1 MGQLQECDVLTGVV
15 IIVVGFLI
23 PISGYAETLDDAWEV
38 ALIAD
43 HSLRAAH
50 WKTESA
56 EQNYAAARSQRM
68 PSLTVDGGYNAKNNP
83 SVVNISELG
92 LPVGQFPADEKQ
104 SLSYGANISLPL
116 YTSGKIS
123 HGIDAASHGVEA
135 EQLHEATAIQD
146 LKMNVAAAY
155 IAVLR
160 MRRAYATAESHVV
173 SLEAHARDTE
183 NLFKQGLTDKNAL
196 LSARVALADAK
207 QKALQAKN
215 DVDIAGATYNRQLGR
230 ELSLAVDPEEIEP
243 VGTDLALPDLTR
255 RALMQRP
262 AVLALSRQAEALREQ
277 AAAERAGKGPQAK
290 LSGGYNY
297 DENRYQVNEGVWSVN
312 LGIEWE
318 LFDGGA
324 INHRSTAIA
333 RQADALMEMRDDLQ
347 SRIELEVREA
357 WLELHESKER
367 TEVTRQAVAQAD
379 ENLKVARNLF
389 KAGMATHT
397 QVLDAERLRTTTYS
411 NHDNATYDHVLAGL
425 RLRRTLGEL

>member
-1 MGQLQECDVLTGVV
+1 MLTVVV
-15 IIVVGFLI
+15 IFVVGLLI

-38 ALIAD
+38 ALATD

-56 EQNYAAARSQRM
+56 EQNFAAARAQRM

-104 SLSYGANISLPL
+104 SFSYGANISLPL

-123 HGIDAASHGVEA
+123 HGIDAANHGVEA

-230 ELSLAVDPEEIEP
+230 ELSLAVDPEEIKP

-333 RQADALMEMRDDLQ
+333 RQADALMETRDDLQ

-357 WLELHESKER
+357 WLELHESRQR

>member
-1 MGQLQECDVLTGVV
+1 MLTGVV

-123 HGIDAASHGVEA
+123 HGIDAANHGVEA
-135 EQLHEATAIQD
+135 EQFHEATAIQD

-243 VGTDLALPDLTR
+243 VGTDSALPDLTR

-324 INHRSTAIA
+324 ISHRSTAIA
-333 RQADALMEMRDDLQ
+333 RQADALMETRDDLQ

>member
-1 MGQLQECDVLTGVV
+1 
-15 IIVVGFLI
+15 
-23 PISGYAETLDDAWEV
+23 
-38 ALIAD
+38 
-43 HSLRAAH
+43 
-50 WKTESA
+50 
-56 EQNYAAARSQRM
+56 M
-68 PSLTVDGGYNAKNNP
+68 PSFTVDGGYSAKNNP
-83 SVVNISELG
+83 SVVDISELG

-104 SLSYGANISLPL
+104 SLSYGGNVNLPL

-123 HGIDAASHGVEA
+123 HGIDAASYGVA
-135 EQLHEATAIQD
+135 AAQFHEASATQD
-146 LKMNVAAAY
+146 LKMNVAKAY

-160 MRRAYATAESHVV
+160 MRRANITAESHVV

-207 QKALQAKN
+207 QQALQAKN
-215 DVDIAGATYNRQLGR
+215 DVDIADATYNRLLGR
-230 ELSLAVDPEEIEP
+230 ELSLAVNPEDIEP
-243 VGTDLALPDLTR
+243 VGIVSALPDLTQ
-255 RALMQRP
+255 RALLQRP
-262 AVLALSRQAEALREQ
+262 AVLALSHQAEALHEQ
-277 AAAERAGKGPQAK
+277 AAAERAGKGPQAQ

-297 DENRYQVNEGVWSVN
+297 DENRFQVNEGVWSVN
-312 LGIEWE
+312 LGVEWE

-324 INHRSTAIA
+324 KSHRSSAIA
-333 RQADALMEMRDDLQ
+333 HQAVALTEARDDLQ

-367 TEVTRQAVAQAD
+367 TEVTRQAVEQAD

-397 QVLDAERLRTTTYS
+397 QVLDAERLRTTTYT

>member
-1 MGQLQECDVLTGVV
+1 VLTGVV

-243 VGTDLALPDLTR
+243 VGTDSALPDLTR

-333 RQADALMEMRDDLQ
+333 RQADALMETRDDLQ

>member
-1 MGQLQECDVLTGVV
+1 
-15 IIVVGFLI
+15 
-23 PISGYAETLDDAWEV
+23 
-38 ALIAD
+38 
-43 HSLRAAH
+43 
-50 WKTESA
+50 
-56 EQNYAAARSQRM
+56 
-68 PSLTVDGGYNAKNNP
+68 
-83 SVVNISELG
+83 
-92 LPVGQFPADEKQ
+92 
-104 SLSYGANISLPL
+104 
-116 YTSGKIS
+116 
-123 HGIDAASHGVEA
+123 
-135 EQLHEATAIQD
+135 
-146 LKMNVAAAY
+146 
-155 IAVLR
+155 
-160 MRRAYATAESHVV
+160 
-173 SLEAHARDTE
+173 
-183 NLFKQGLTDKNAL
+183 
-196 LSARVALADAK
+196 
-207 QKALQAKN
+207 
-215 DVDIAGATYNRQLGR
+215 
-230 ELSLAVDPEEIEP
+230 
-243 VGTDLALPDLTR
+243 LTR

-277 AAAERAGKGPQAK
+277 AAAERAGRGPQAK

-324 INHRSTAIA
+324 ISHRSTAIA
-333 RQADALMEMRDDLQ
+333 RQADALMETRDDLL

-397 QVLDAERLRTTTYS
+397 QVLDAVRLRTTTYS

>member
-1 MGQLQECDVLTGVV
+1 MLTVVV
-15 IIVVGFLI
+15 IFVVGLLI

-38 ALIAD
+38 ALATD

-56 EQNYAAARSQRM
+56 EQNFAAARAQRM

-104 SLSYGANISLPL
+104 SFSYGANISLPL

-123 HGIDAASHGVEA
+123 HGIDAANHGVEA

-160 MRRAYATAESHVV
+160 MRRAYTTAESHVV

-207 QKALQAKN
+207 QQALQAKN

-333 RQADALMEMRDDLQ
+333 RQADALMETRDDLQ

-357 WLELHESKER
+357 WLELHESRQR

>member
-1 MGQLQECDVLTGVV
+1 VLTGRV
-15 IIVVGFLI
+15 IIVIGLLI
-23 PISGYAETLDDAWEV
+23 PIPGYTETLDEAWEA
-38 ALIAD
+38 ALTTD
-43 HSLRAAH
+43 HSLRAVH

-56 EQNYAAARSQRM
+56 EQNLGAAKSQRM
-68 PSLTVDGGYNAKNNP
+68 PSLTVDGGYNAKKNP
-83 SVVNISELG
+83 SIVNISELG

-116 YTSGKIS
+116 YTNGRIS
-123 HGIDAASHGVEA
+123 HGIDAANYSVEA
-135 EQLHEATAIQD
+135 TQLQKASAIQD
-146 LKMNVAAAY
+146 LKMNVAEAY

-160 MRRAYATAESHVV
+160 MRHAYATAESHVI
-173 SLEAHARDTE
+173 SLEAHARDAE

-207 QKALQAKN
+207 QQALQVKN
-215 DVDIAGATYNRQLGR
+215 DVDIAGSTYNRLLGR

-243 VGTDLALPDLTR
+243 AEINSALSDLTQ
-255 RALMQRP
+255 RALLQRP
-262 AVLALSRQAEALREQ
+262 DVLALSHQAEALREQ
-277 AAAERAGKGPQAK
+277 AASERSTKGPQAT
-290 LSGGYNY
+290 LSGGYNF
-297 DENRYQVNEGVWSVN
+297 DENRFQVNEGVWSVN

-324 INHRSTAIA
+324 KNHRSTAIA
-333 RQADALMEMRDDLQ
+333 HQADALTETRDDLQ
-347 SRIELEVREA
+347 SKIELEVREA

-367 TEVTRQAVAQAD
+367 TEVTRQTVAQAD

-397 QVLDAERLRTTTYS
+397 QVLDAERLRTTTYT

-425 RLRRTLGEL
+425 RLRRALGEL